1 MCDLSGMS
9 GRNRGRGATTR
20 RVCLAPFAPDTGGS
34 VNALI
39 ADPRPR
45 APVPPILLPIEGSLF
60 FDRDKFAESFAADL
74 PSDDAA
80 SNQPSMPG

>member
-1 MCDLSGMS
+1 
-9 GRNRGRGATTR
+9 
-20 RVCLAPFAPDTGGS
+20 
-34 VNALI
+34 
-39 ADPRPR
+39 
-45 APVPPILLPIEGSLF
+45 VPPILLPIEGSLF